1 MAVAVSEI
9 ECEVWS
15 ALVLDTIPILVLNE
29 AGGGGGAMRGDAKHY
44 YCCDEKLIS
53 GSAQLSSAQLGT
65 EKQI

>member
-29 AGGGGGAMRGDAKHY
+29 AGGGGGAAHSEVCHERR
-44 YCCDEKLIS
+44 CQTL
-53 GSAQLSSAQLGT
+53 LLLR
-65 EKQI
+65 

>member
-29 AGGGGGAMRGDAKHY
+29 AGGGGGG
-44 YCCDEKLIS
+44 S
-53 GSAQLSSAQLGT
+53 GGGAAHSEVCHERRCQTLLLLR
-65 EKQI
+65 